1 MAVAS
6 KLPASK
12 SLDGKSLNK
21 AFRDAVQYVGER
33 KASVDALNVFP
44 VPDGDT
50 GTNMYLTMNSAV
62 KEMDKYPAEKI
73 GEVANSIA
81 LGCLMGARGNSG
93 VIFSQ
98 LMRGFAKRLQGKK
111 TATSTD
117 VAEAIMDASNM
128 AYKAVI
134 KPVEGTILTVSR
146 VAGREALE
154 ANKAG
159 SDIIDIFKAA
169 LEGAK
174 STLEKTPELLP
185 VLKEAGVV
193 DAGGKGYVLFLEG
206 LIESLEG
213 KTGTNKPVEI
223 AHEQHIHEQEPKK
236 DLAHIEFRYCT
247 EFIIKGSE
255 LDEEKIRK
263 DIEMLGDSMLVVG
276 IPETMKVHIH
286 SNNPGKVLE
295 KVVKYGT
302 LHEIHINNMA
312 DQHEDF
318 VMPDFS
324 KGSGPASNAQGG
336 KVTSA
341 PAVDVKAQPSAS
353 ARAGEKKAVATIAV
367 SAGDGLSEI
376 FYSLGVDKCVTG
388 GQTLNPS
395 IQEISEAVEATGA
408 KEVIILPNNKNVI
421 LTAKQAADVVKAKV
435 HVIPSKT
442 MQQGI
447 AAMMGYNSEMSA
459 KDNVDRMNKGIT
471 SVSSG
476 EITYAV
482 RDTKINGL
490 EIKQNDYIGIID
502 GQLLV
507 KGSDLNE
514 VVMESLDKMIKP
526 ESEIITIFY
535 GSEVEEGKA
544 SEMVDNIQQKYAD
557 MSIEL
562 HSGGQP
568 VYYYLISVE

>member
-1 MAVAS
+1 MAVTNKAAAV
-6 KLPASK
+6 KP
-12 SLDGKSLNK
+12 LDGKTLIK
-21 AFRDAVQYVGER
+21 AFRDAAAYVGER
-33 KASVDALNVFP
+33 KATIDALNVFP

-50 GTNMYLTMNSAV
+50 GTNMYLTMSSAV
-62 KEMDKYPAEKI
+62 KEIDKYPAEKV

-98 LMRGFAKRLQGKK
+98 LMRGFSVRLKGKK
-111 TATSTD
+111 TASPTD
-117 VAEAIMDASNM
+117 VAEALMEASNM

-146 VAGREALE
+146 LAGREAVE
-154 ANKAG
+154 ASKGGA
-159 SDIIDIFKAA
+159 SEVVDVVKSA

-174 STLEKTPELLP
+174 VALEKTPELLP

-193 DAGGKGYVLFLEG
+193 DAGGKGYVFFLEG
-206 LIESLEG
+206 FIASLLG
-213 KTGTNKPVEI
+213 VDIAAHAVETPTSVI
-223 AHEQHIHEQEPKK
+223 RHEERK
-236 DLAHIEFRYCT
+236 DLTHIEFRYCT
-247 EFIIKGSE
+247 EFIIKGSDLQE
-255 LDEEKIRK
+255 DKIRK
-263 DIEMLGDSMLVVG
+263 DIESLGDSMLVVG
-276 IPETMKVHIH
+276 IPETVKVHIH

-318 VMPDFS
+318 VMPEFS
-324 KGSGPASNAQGG
+324 G
-336 KVTSA
+336 KKQAESPVVQSTVPPSEARKA
-341 PAVDVKAQPSAS
+341 PKP
-353 ARAGEKKAVATIAV
+353 VATIAV
-367 SAGDGLSEI
+367 AAGEGLQEI
-376 FYSLGVDKCVTG
+376 FESLGIDGSVIG

-395 IQEISEAVEATGA
+395 IKEIAEAIDATGA

-435 HVIPSKT
+435 HVVPTKS

-447 AAMMGYNSEMSA
+447 SAMMSYNAELPA
-459 KDNVDRMNKGIT
+459 KDNFERMSKALTN
-471 SVSSG
+471 VVSG

-482 RDTKINGL
+482 RDTKLNGID
-490 EIKQNDYIGIID
+490 IKQNDFIGIID

-507 KGSDLNE
+507 KG
-514 VVMESLDKMIKP
+514 DKLEGVALETLGKMLKP
-526 ESEIITIFY
+526 ESEIVTVFY
-535 GSEVEEGKA
+535 GSDVKQEEA
-544 SEMVDNIQQKYAD
+544 EAVAATIQERSPD
-557 MSIEL
+557 LIVEL

-568 VYYYLISVE
+568 VYFYLLSVE